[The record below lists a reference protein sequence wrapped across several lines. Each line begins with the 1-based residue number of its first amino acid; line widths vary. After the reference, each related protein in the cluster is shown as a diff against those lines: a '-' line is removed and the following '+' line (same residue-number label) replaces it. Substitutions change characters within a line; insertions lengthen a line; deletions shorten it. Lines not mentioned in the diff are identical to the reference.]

1 MFFRCDKSD
10 FLCKVGD
17 MGSAGEEE
25 IAGGTFW
32 SRKEG
37 MAYSDQEVGLTK
49 VFRPIIHSIRRR
61 RRLSPWAKTQDKT
74 CGNCPLI
81 ASVFPINVVGNFTSR
96 KGIMKD
102 VLMV

>member
-1 MFFRCDKSD
+1 
-10 FLCKVGD
+10 
-17 MGSAGEEE
+17 MGGAEEEE

-37 MAYSDQEVGLTK
+37 IGYSDQEVGLTK
-49 VFRPIIHSIRRR
+49 VFRPIIHSNRRR
-61 RRLSPWAKTQDKT
+61 RRLTPQAKTQDET

-81 ASVFPINVVGNFTSR
+81 PCVFPINVVGNFTCR
-96 KGIMKD
+96 KGIMED